1 MAGQTVNYVTC
12 PHQDILLL
20 VNVRHP
26 GTGLCQPGQIETPHL
41 QYKIR
46 NKTDGLWLSSQKIKN
61 QEFSVTYRMID
72 TYTFLQTVYLFSP
85 RISIPFTRV
94 LSLIS
99 KIVANACWLKCENIT
114 IFCILTSKYN
124 KLGGWCQMAIFQ
136 TGILVQQLYLQFDV
150 NDPLFLLQDINIEYY
165 SYSQIFWATSSNL
178 NC

>member
-1 MAGQTVNYVTC
+1 MLCPVHNSVVMAGQTVNYVTC

-99 KIVANACWLKCENIT
+99 KIVANLCWLKCENIT

-124 KLGGWCQMAIFQ
+124 KRGLVPDGHCSDWNISPTVAIWCQWSI
-136 TGILVQQLYLQFDV
+136 IL
-150 NDPLFLLQDINIEYY
+150 I
-165 SYSQIFWATSSNL
+165 ARH
-178 NC
+178 